1 LCTAQDAFAKVAFQF
16 AASNQKSAKS
26 VNDTATMTM
35 YKSFKIFFQVLVVW
49 TALYVIH
56 QSSEMHEDAK
66 TDKGV
71 YSQHRAESNTITS
84 HGIGNRII
92 AQKNLSTKPDVF
104 SIYICALSKSQDAWR
119 DAASTPLMRFL
130 VKSIYTTTK
139 TQTSTYK
146 VTLLIGVGSNDI
158 FWQQNREVVRASAHE
173 LYGLDLQVVSYPT
186 QPQIDFFLFN
196 ALMRDAFKLN
206 ADYLV
211 RVNDDTEFKTFGWIA
226 LGIAQ
231 LLEFKPP
238 NVGVVGPTCYQGH
251 TRIQTHI
258 MVHRTHLNIFD
269 NYYPVV
275 LNNWFVDDWISTVY
289 GPARTSKLHL
299 WVVHHHVEPGIH
311 YTLSN
316 RDSTQL
322 EQAVAAGVLAI
333 ASYLKSVPTE
343 GLQSATV
350 NIGVQDRSNAVE
362 HSAAPWVVFVTVS
375 AGFDDM
381 FRNWLHWYRQLN
393 LDSKVVVFAEDK
405 ITFDKYS
412 GVKGLDIWN
421 LVNGNGPVSALDYN
435 TLLYKKIV
443 SRRSSYLLR
452 LFDVYSHIIYSDIDT
467 VWLRDPRPYFA
478 GDYDLWAQL
487 DAPGYVCTGFM
498 ALRKSNDVLELLRL
512 WNNVLIRKNQLNQP
526 VFNILLNASSV
537 KYTGLS
543 SVHFPSG
550 KVLWQNITAKIQ
562 QVVVVHNN
570 YIIGK
575 QSKILRFK
583 ASQLWKPLLVGR
595 GILRAAS
602 RTGDPP
608 AGTQMSIGQIEQILA
623 VLPENGNLLVWGLG
637 NDSPFWHNATAG
649 RVVFIE
655 DDVVQAE
662 TLWYDIITRKFPFLE
677 AYKVH
682 YSTHTVASFDK
693 YIASPYLWKS
703 NLDICSQL
711 PSELTRVLWDV
722 IIIDAP
728 LGCCDSGPGRYQSI
742 YTSKL
747 LARKN
752 THIFVDDF
760 ERKVENAFAQAVFGG
775 KPLKITKRVVDGRY
789 TSQEQAYFVVG
800 NNIADGG
807 QV

>member
-1 LCTAQDAFAKVAFQF
+1 
-16 AASNQKSAKS
+16 
-26 VNDTATMTM
+26 MTM
-35 YKSFKIFFQVLVVW
+35 YKSVKVFFQVLVIW

-56 QSSEMHEDAK
+56 QSSEMHADAK
-66 TDKGV
+66 TNESV
-71 YSQHRAESNTITS
+71 YARHRGQSNTISTNM
-84 HGIGNRII
+84 IGNRLV
-92 AQKNLSTKPDVF
+92 ALQTPSPKADVL
-104 SIYICALSKSQDAWR
+104 SIYICALSKSQPAWR
-119 DAASTPLMRFL
+119 DAASTPVMRLL
-130 VKSIYTTTK
+130 VKSIYTTTH
-139 TQTSTYK
+139 TQAATYK
-146 VTLLIGVGSNDI
+146 VALLIGVDSNDI
-158 FWQQNREVVRASAHE
+158 FWQQNREVVRASAQT

-186 QPQIDFFLFN
+186 QPQVGFLPFN

-211 RVNDDTEFKTFGWIA
+211 RVNDDTEFKTVGWIP

-238 NVGVVGPTCYQGH
+238 NVGVVGPTCHQGN
-251 TRIQTHI
+251 TRILTHD
-258 MVHRTHLNIFD
+258 MVHRTHLKIFD

-275 LNNWFVDDWISTVY
+275 FHNWFVDDWISTVY
-289 GPARTSKLHL
+289 GPARTSKLHS
-299 WVVHHHVEPGIH
+299 WVVHHHVELGTR
-311 YTLSN
+311 YTPSN

-322 EQAVAAGVLAI
+322 QPAVAAGVLAI
-333 ASYLKSVPTE
+333 AAYLKSAPP
-343 GLQSATV
+343 GGPRSATA
-350 NIGVQDRSNAVE
+350 NIGVQDRSNAVGQ
-362 HSAAPWVVFVTVS
+362 SAAPWVVLVTVS

-381 FRNWLHWYRQLN
+381 FRNWLHWYRQLR

-405 ITFDKYS
+405 LTYDKYS
-412 GVKGLDIWN
+412 GVKGLDVWN
-421 LVNGNGPVSALDYN
+421 PVNGSGPASALDYD
-435 TLLYKKIV
+435 TLLYKQIV
-443 SRRSSYLLR
+443 SRRSSHLLR
-452 LFDVYSHIIYSDIDT
+452 LFGAYSHIIYTDIDT

-487 DAPGYVCTGFM
+487 DAPDYVCTGFM
-498 ALRKSNDVLELLRL
+498 ALRKSKGVLELLTL
-512 WNNVLIRKNQLNQP
+512 WNNALMRKNQLNQP
-526 VFNILLNASSV
+526 VFNTLLHASSV

-543 SVHFPSG
+543 SILFPSG
-550 KVLWQNITAKIQ
+550 QVLWQNLAAKLPE
-562 QVVVVHNN
+562 VVVVHNN

-575 QSKILRFK
+575 QSKISRFE
-583 ASQLWKPLLVGR
+583 ASQLWKPLPSDPVAVGQAQLVGR
-595 GILRAAS
+595 GILRPAS

-608 AGTQMSIGQIEQILA
+608 TGTQMSTGQIQQILA

-693 YIASPYLWKS
+693 YIASPSLWKS
-703 NLDICSQL
+703 DLDVRSQL

-747 LARKN
+747 LAQNN

-760 ERKVENAFAQAVFGG
+760 ERKVENAFAQAVFGS
-775 KPLKITKRVVDGRY
+775 KPLNITKRVVDGRY

-800 NNIADGG
+800 NDTAGG
-807 QV
+807 GKV